1 MASEFQTLIEGAF
14 WPAMLPIFGET
25 ISHDPTGATAAY
37 STTLVF
43 DDGAII
49 QQKPGTIAVI
59 SGPVAS
65 FTTAPVKRDVFTRAD
80 GSDYTCVEVEDDK
93 IGGYRCWCRLKSAT

>member
-1 MASEFQTLIEGAF
+1 MASDFDAAF
-14 WPAMLPIFGET
+14 AATYWPNALTVFGET

-37 STTLVF
+37 SATLIF

-80 GSDYTCVEVEDDK
+80 GSDYVCVDVEDDL

>member
-1 MASEFQTLIEGAF
+1 MPSEFQSLIEAAL
-14 WPAMLPIFGET
+14 WPAMLPLFGET
-25 ISHDPTGATAAY
+25 ISHDPNGVTAAY
-37 STTLVF
+37 SATLVF

-49 QQKPGTIAVI
+49 QQKPGTAAVI

-65 FTTAPVKRDVFTRAD
+65 FTTVPVKRDVFTRAD
-80 GSDYTCVEVEDDK
+80 GSDYVCFDVEDDL